1 MKVDG
6 KGQARVILPEEEER
20 LLRKCKHPREK
31 LLVLLL
37 IYTGARISEC
47 LNIRCEDLRHDG
59 NFPWIRLEKKITK
72 GKKKAREIPVCPTLE
87 DALDEIVGDREE
99 GYLIENLRRL
109 NQPMSRQW
117 GDRVMRR
124 IFREAK
130 IKGASTHSG
139 RRTCLTRLH
148 HAGIPLAVIQ
158 RISGHSSLATLQRY
172 LEVSEEN
179 LLSAARA
186 MEEARV
192 GVKEFKKQRGSSKT
206 DKIGGKL

>member
-1 MKVDG
+1 MKVNG
-6 KGQARVILPEEEER
+6 KGQARIIRPEEEEK
-20 LLRKCKHPREK
+20 LLRKCQHPRER
-31 LLVLLL
+31 LLVLLP

-47 LNIRCEDLRHDG
+47 LNIRCSDVRHDG
-59 NFPWIRLEKKITK
+59 KNPWVRLEKNITK
-72 GKKKAREIPVCPTLE
+72 GKRKAREIPVCPLLE
-87 DALDEIVGDREE
+87 EALKEIVGNRAE
-99 GYLIENLRRL
+99 GYLIENLRGF

-117 GDRVMRR
+117 GDRTLRR

-172 LEVSEEN
+172 LEVSDEN
-179 LLSAARA
+179 LISAARA
-186 MEEARV
+186 MEGES
-192 GVKEFKKQRGSSKT
+192 KESRY
-206 DKIGGKL
+206 KIRGKL